1 MHPLHFN
8 DGHIIAITG
17 KLGGNSVPQGFS
29 TEEEYLQALVSFYTK
44 AAVKSIVIRELFGR
58 TLARIKETK
67 QVCACYLHNCK

>member
-17 KLGGNSVPQGFS
+17 KLGGNSVPPGFS

-44 AAVKSIVIRELFGR
+44 AAVKLIVIRELFGR
-58 TLARIKETK
+58 TLPRI
-67 QVCACYLHNCK
+67 